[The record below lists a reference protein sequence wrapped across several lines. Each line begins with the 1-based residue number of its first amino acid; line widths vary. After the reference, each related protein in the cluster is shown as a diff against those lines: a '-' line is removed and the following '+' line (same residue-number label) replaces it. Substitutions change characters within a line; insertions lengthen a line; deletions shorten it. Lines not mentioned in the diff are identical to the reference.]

1 MKVIERLLLRAL
13 SHLVSCHMRAI
24 LLYQLETCSE
34 FGLRIFI
41 IYILSCFSSVRLL
54 INLLRACCVCVGV
67 CLSVPFCVSK
77 MTQL

>member
-24 LLYQLETCSE
+24 LLYHLETCSE

-41 IYILSCFSSVRLL
+41 IYILSLFFFCSTFNIFIAS
-54 INLLRACCVCVGV
+54 CVCVCV
-67 CLSVPFCVSK
+67 CACLSVC
-77 MTQL
+77 LR